1 MKTVTSLRAVAKK
14 FAAGAAIAAMT
25 VAPAIALAQAPALK
39 NLTSNFQATGNAAGV
54 QTSKGLAQL
63 VGSFIQAAIGLLGII
78 LVVLIIYAG
87 FLWMT
92 AQGNEEKVKKAKA
105 IITQCVI
112 GMILIFAAYAIT
124 DFVVRALSTATT

>member
-1 MKTVTSLRAVAKK
+1 MQISLRTAARKVATGVAIVALTAAPLMASAV
-14 FAAGAAIAAMT
+14 T
-25 VAPAIALAQAPALK
+25 ALDNLK
-39 NLTSNFQATGNAAGV
+39 NNYKQTGNAAGV
-54 QTSKGLAQL
+54 ATSKGLPQL
-63 VGSFIQAAIGLLGII
+63 VGSFINAAIGLLGVI

-92 AQGNEEKVKKAKA
+92 AQGNEEKVKKAKQ

-124 DFVVRALSTATT
+124 EFVVNSISTATTGT